1 MAIAAGIIAEYNPFH
16 RGHQYHIEE
25 TKRRTNAKYIVVA
38 MSGDFV
44 QRGEPALFSKALR
57 ARMALLSGADLVL
70 ELPAPFATGSA
81 EDFALGAVSLLEGL
95 GCVSFLSFGSESE
108 DLGALTEAARIL
120 AEEPPSFSSLLKEK
134 LRLGFSYPQAR
145 MAALKCSSLS
155 EKGLKAI
162 QEPNGLLGTEYLKA
176 MLRQKSAM
184 EPIAVR
190 RQGLGYHNLEI
201 PDISP
206 YRRPLALKDDENLH
220 STGKTNGP
228 NQPSGSYGSNYS
240 SSGYGYDCINGHG
253 SGYGS
258 GHSNGHSYASASA
271 LRKAVTESL
280 PQIRQ
285 ASPGPAFKA
294 SQSLLSQIPESLH
307 PFYKAESIS
316 ENKENGFNEGFFPL
330 CPDDFSALLTCRIL
344 ECMEKGGDF
353 QEFSDISP
361 ELEGRLKGHGLS
373 FLSFSE
379 RAKALKTRQYT
390 YTRASRGLLHILLG
404 IRREDMDAW
413 RRSGCPYARILGF
426 KRQSAPLLRLI
437 KEQGTIPLIAKAA
450 DAPENLSGA
459 SLRLWERSLY
469 ASHVY
474 AAILHQT
481 YASSPSFPKGREN
494 EYGRPL
500 VIL

>member
-25 TKRRTNAKYIVVA
+25 TKRRTNADYIVVA

-44 QRGEPALFSKALR
+44 QRGEPALFSKSLR

-81 EDFALGAVSLLEGL
+81 EDFALGAVSLLDGL
-95 GCVSFLSFGSESE
+95 GCISFLSFGSESD
-108 DLGALTEAARIL
+108 DLGVLTEAARIL

-145 MAALKCSSLS
+145 MAALKCSGLS

-176 MLRQKSAM
+176 MLRQQSAI
-184 EPIAVR
+184 EPVAVR

-220 STGKTNGP
+220 STGKTNEP
-228 NQPSGSYGSNYS
+228 NQPSGG
-240 SSGYGYDCINGHG
+240 
-253 SGYGS
+253 
-258 GHSNGHSYASASA
+258 YASASA
-271 LRKAVTESL
+271 LRKAITESL

-285 ASPGPAFKA
+285 ASPSPAFKA
-294 SQSLLSQIPESLH
+294 SQSLLSQVPESFH
-307 PFYKAESIS
+307 PFYKAESIP
-316 ENKENGFNEGFFPL
+316 ENLEKGSNEGFFPL

-344 ECMEKGGDF
+344 ECMENEGDF

-361 ELEGRLKGHGLS
+361 ELAGRLKSQALS

-379 RAKALKTRQYT
+379 RVKALKTRQYT

-404 IRREDMDAW
+404 IRREDMDVW
-413 RRSGCPYARILGF
+413 RQSGCPYARILGF
-426 KRQSAPLLRLI
+426 KRRSAPLLKLI
-437 KEQGTIPLIAKAA
+437 KKQGTIPLIAKAA
-450 DAPENLSGA
+450 DAPERLSGA

-469 ASHVY
+469 ASHIY
-474 AAILHQT
+474 GAILHQT
-481 YASSPSFPKGREN
+481 YANSPGFPKSREN
-494 EYGRPL
+494 EYSRPL

>member
-25 TKRRTNAKYIVVA
+25 TKRRTNADYIVVA

-81 EDFALGAVSLLEGL
+81 EDFALGAVSLLDGL
-95 GCVSFLSFGSESE
+95 GCISFLSFGSESD
-108 DLGALTEAARIL
+108 DLGALTEAAQIL

-145 MAALKCSSLS
+145 IAALKCSGLS

-176 MLRQKSAM
+176 MLRQQSAI
-184 EPIAVR
+184 EPVAVR

-206 YRRPLALKDDENLH
+206 
-220 STGKTNGP
+220 S
-228 NQPSGSYGSNYS
+228 GSNY
-240 SSGYGYDCINGHG
+240 G
-253 SGYGS
+253 
-258 GHSNGHSYASASA
+258 YASASA
-271 LRKAVTESL
+271 LRKAITESL

-285 ASPGPAFKA
+285 ASPSPAFKA
-294 SQSLLSQIPESLH
+294 SQSLLSQVPESFH

-344 ECMEKGGDF
+344 ECMEKRGNF

-361 ELEGRLKGHGLS
+361 ELEGRLKSQGLS

-413 RRSGCPYARILGF
+413 RQSGCPYARILGF

-450 DAPENLSGA
+450 DAPESLSGA

-469 ASHVY
+469 ASHIY
-474 AAILHQT
+474 GAILHQT
-481 YASSPSFPKGREN
+481 YASSPGFPKGREN
-494 EYGRPL
+494 EYNRPL